1 MRKSEFQVFRGLR
14 MKNILIVV
22 LLSWAAGALGDPAPL
37 VIDKS
42 KRGRASDSKIE
53 SVHQEITTGTTDL
66 RKIRLAI
73 VNGMLETKGRV
84 WTYEGEGV
92 GYILARFDYRGH
104 TIVVRIEYNQA
115 LVQLKFHGGS
125 EAYECENL
133 QEDGVCYKNHKGYFN
148 YTPNLRA
155 SIVRNLQLV
164 STGASS

>member
-1 MRKSEFQVFRGLR
+1 
-14 MKNILIVV
+14 MKNILVIV
-22 LLSWAAGALGDPAPL
+22 LLGWTAGALGDPTPL

-42 KRGRASDSKIE
+42 SRGRASDSKIE
-53 SVHQEITTGTTDL
+53 AVHQEIATGTTDL

-73 VNGMLETKGRV
+73 INGMLETQGRV
-84 WTYEGEGV
+84 WTYEGEGDR
-92 GYILARFDYRGH
+92 YILARFDYRGH
-104 TIVVRIEYNQA
+104 TIVVRIEYDQA

-148 YTPNLRA
+148 YTQNLRI
-155 SIVRNLQLV
+155 SIANKLQLI

>member
-1 MRKSEFQVFRGLR
+1 
-14 MKNILIVV
+14 MKNILVVV
-22 LLSWAAGALGDPAPL
+22 LLSWSAGALGDPAPL

-42 KRGRASDSKIE
+42 SRGRASDGKIE

-73 VNGMLETKGRV
+73 INGMLETKGRA
-84 WTYEGEGV
+84 WTYEGEGA

-104 TIVVRIEYNQA
+104 TIVSRIEFNQA
-115 LVQLKFHGGS
+115 LVQLKYHGGS

-148 YTPNLRA
+148 YTQNLRI
-155 SIVRNLQLV
+155 SIARNLQLV

>member
-1 MRKSEFQVFRGLR
+1 

-22 LLSWAAGALGDPAPL
+22 LLGWAAGALGDPSPL

-42 KRGRASDSKIE
+42 KRGRVSDGNIE
-53 SVHQEITTGTTDL
+53 AVHQEIVAGTTDL

-84 WTYEGEGV
+84 WTYEGEGD

-104 TIVVRIEYNQA
+104 TIVSRIEYNQA

-125 EAYECENL
+125 KAYECENL

-148 YTPNLRA
+148 YTKNLRA
-155 SIVRNLQLV
+155 SIARNLRLV